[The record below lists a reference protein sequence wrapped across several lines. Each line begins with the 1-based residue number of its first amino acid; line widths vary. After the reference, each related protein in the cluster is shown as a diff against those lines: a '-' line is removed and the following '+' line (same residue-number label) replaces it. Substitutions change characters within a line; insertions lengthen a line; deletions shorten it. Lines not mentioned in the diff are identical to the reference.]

1 MSRVLVHMIDDD
13 ELMNELSVATKL
25 MPNPLVLNRLKEAGR
40 RAMDTFLGDH
50 RDDLGKRSTVD
61 LAAMYG

>member
-1 MSRVLVHMIDDD
+1 
-13 ELMNELSVATKL
+13 LMNELSVATKL

-40 RAMDTFLGDH
+40 RAMDTFLADH